1 MDFLQ
6 DGKGSFRDTVKDI
19 EVFAVVNDHQP
30 SEKKTQERSRAL
42 KSGEA
47 KLCRVRWNWEEESSH

>member
-1 MDFLQ
+1 M
-6 DGKGSFRDTVKDI
+6 KDI